1 MSKDV
6 SHAKLSCW
14 LWLGSISTSYWAMYW
29 ASYEPTAPN
38 TLNATLGFMMPY
50 SVWFYLYST
59 QKETSGRSRIRWGPD
74 TALIYGYFRHTYRL
88 YIDTTAS
95 VTGAQICILKPQL
108 VKLAFWQQSRLV
120 LEAEVGK
127 FGQELKM
134 LSYQLM
140 LAPFINC
147 TGAVHRPI
155 PAL

>member
-1 MSKDV
+1 M
-6 SHAKLSCW
+6 
-14 LWLGSISTSYWAMYW
+14 
-29 ASYEPTAPN
+29 
-38 TLNATLGFMMPY
+38 
-50 SVWFYLYST
+50 
-59 QKETSGRSRIRWGPD
+59 
-74 TALIYGYFRHTYRL
+74 
-88 YIDTTAS
+88 AS
-95 VTGAQICILKPQL
+95 VTGVQICILKPQL

-155 PAL
+155 PAI